1 MNSTEKTTLTN
12 INKIE
17 EFREIIKK
25 LTINEQLTSEEKSYI
40 LGCAILFM
48 KHYELDRR
56 YKSYLDIAYYIIL
69 KYSITYEDY
78 LPLYDFS
85 INFGYY
91 PIAKDIINYNL
102 LEEKLSLN
110 DSLMEVK
117 IDKYKKQNYI
127 ETLQQKKARNSLLN
141 DNSQEVSYIAP
152 TSFGK
157 SSLIIDHIIQNNSRN
172 NIGIIVPTKSLLVQ
186 TYRNIRQSNLNRRII
201 IHDEMYQGD
210 EKFIAIFTQE
220 RALRLLDK
228 HDISFDLLYI
238 DEAHNLFG
246 KDPRSILLS
255 RLIRR
260 NRNLNP
266 NQKIVYLSPLI
277 SESDNL
283 KLDKQQEISEQK
295 ISNNLKEPEIF
306 EYRSWNEIF
315 KYNRFVNA
323 FYKLDFNGD
332 MFSYITSQKGQK
344 NFIYIRS
351 PKKIEMFVKEF
362 INRVDI
368 VDDPD
373 SSIQNLKEE
382 LSDLVH
388 KDFYMINL
396 LTKGMVYLHGK
407 MPDIVKEY
415 LEFKFKEINNLK
427 YVVAN
432 SVILEG
438 INLPIDTLFI
448 LNTHSLT
455 GKNLTNLIGRVNRL
469 NNIFNGY
476 SNQLHKLLP
485 QVHFVN
491 NDIYN
496 RANGKMENKIKAL
509 RSNIFDD
516 RIENPTLDSF
526 NLENLKIEK
535 QSKQAAEERFRLIK
549 ENEDLIM
556 TSGND
561 KNGELKRYLINSGL
575 ENVYDTTNSQFLTRL
590 HDQIQTAANGNI
602 ENWPEL
608 TIIDKIYTVFVKDVS
623 NYIKDYAFLR
633 LTNEHARKYYK
644 MYLQVNR
651 TNSLKENITLT
662 FNYFKKRVREGN
674 SLFYMGAS
682 YGEVR
687 RQTGNYDEN
696 SKEVYVD
703 LSRKSDSEIINL
715 AIVKLKI
722 EDDFVNYHLNKLVVA
737 LYDFSLITQ
746 DEYNLA
752 VYGTNDENKINLIKT
767 GLSLSLIT
775 KLQKDNQLNN
785 ISLDSNNN
793 LKTNPAFEIYKKSM
807 QGFYRFEL
815 DKFL

>member
-1 MNSTEKTTLTN
+1 MNSSEKTILTN

-17 EFREIIKK
+17 EFRDIIKK
-25 LTINEQLTSEEKSYI
+25 LTVNEKLNSEEKSYI

-85 INFGYY
+85 INFGFY
-91 PIAKDIINYNL
+91 PIAKDIFSYNL
-102 LEEKLSLN
+102 LEEQLSLN

-117 IDKYKKQNYI
+117 IDKYKNQNYI
-127 ETLQQKKARNSLLN
+127 ETYQQKKVRKSLLN
-141 DNSQEVSYIAP
+141 DNSQEVSFIAP

-157 SSLIIDHIIQNNSRN
+157 SSLVLDHIIQNESKNK
-172 NIGIIVPTKSLLVQ
+172 IGIIVPTKSLLVQ
-186 TYRNIRQSNLNRRII
+186 TYRNVRHSDINRRII

-210 EKFIAIFTQE
+210 ETFIAIFTQE

-228 HDISFDLLYI
+228 HDVSFDLLYI

-260 NRNLNP
+260 NKKLNP

-277 SESDNL
+277 SESHNL
-283 KLDKQQEISEQK
+283 KIDNQQEISEQR

-306 EYRSWNEIF
+306 EFRSSIETF
-315 KYNRFVNA
+315 QYNRFVNE

-332 MFSYITSQKGQK
+332 MYSYITYHKRQK

-351 PKKIEMFVKEF
+351 PKKIEMFVKDF
-362 INRVDI
+362 INRLNV
-368 VDDPD
+368 VDDSD
-373 SSIQNLKEE
+373 LSIQNLKED
-382 LSDLVH
+382 LSNFVH
-388 KDFYMINL
+388 EDFYMINL
-396 LTKGMVYLHGK
+396 LTKGVVYLHGK
-407 MPDIVKEY
+407 IPDIVKEY
-415 LEFKFKEINNLK
+415 LEFKFKEISNLR

-438 INLPIDTLFI
+438 INLPIDSLFI
-448 LNTHSLT
+448 LNTHSLN
-455 GKNLTNLIGRVNRL
+455 GKTLTNLIGRVNRL

-496 RANGKMENKIKAL
+496 RANGKMENKIKTL
-509 RSNIFDD
+509 RSNIFED
-516 RIENPTLDSF
+516 RIENPTLESF
-526 NLENLKIEK
+526 NLGDLKIDK
-535 QSKQAAEERFRLIK
+535 NNKQAAEEKFRLIK
-549 ENEDLIM
+549 ENEDLLM
-556 TSGND
+556 TSGDD

-575 ENVYDTTNSQFLTRL
+575 ESVYDITNSKFLTKL
-590 HDQIQTAANGNI
+590 NNQIEVATKGNI
-602 ENWPEL
+602 GDWSEL
-608 TIIDKIYTVFVKDVS
+608 SIIDKIYTVFIKGVKD
-623 NYIKDYAFLR
+623 YIQDFAFLR
-633 LTNEHARKYYK
+633 LTNEHARNYYK

-662 FNYFKKRVREGN
+662 FHYFKKRVREGN

-682 YGEVR
+682 YGEVKR
-687 RQTGNYDEN
+687 ETGNYAEN
-696 SKEVYVD
+696 NKEVYVD
-703 LSRKSDSEIINL
+703 LSSKSDSEIINL

-722 EDDFVNYHLNKLVVA
+722 EDDFVNYHLNKLIVA

-746 DEYNLA
+746 DEYHLA
-752 VYGTNDENKINLIKT
+752 VYGTNDEKKINLIKT

-785 ISLDSNNN
+785 IFLDTNNN
-793 LKTNPAFEIYKKSM
+793 LVTNSAFENYKKSV

>member
-1 MNSTEKTTLTN
+1 MNSTEKTILTN

-17 EFREIIKK
+17 EFGEIIKK
-25 LTINEQLTSEEKSYI
+25 LTINEELTSEEKSYI

-56 YKSYLDIAYYIIL
+56 YTSYLDIAYYIIL

-85 INFGYY
+85 INFGFY
-91 PIAKDIINYNL
+91 PIAKDIISYNL
-102 LEEKLSLN
+102 LKEELSLN
-110 DSLMEVK
+110 DSLMELK
-117 IDKYKKQNYI
+117 IESYKNQNYI
-127 ETLQQKKARNSLLN
+127 ETYQQKKVRNSLLN

-157 SSLIIDHIIQNNSRN
+157 SSLVLDHIIQNESKNK
-172 NIGIIVPTKSLLVQ
+172 IGIIVPTKSLLVQ
-186 TYRNIRQSNLNRRII
+186 TYRNVRQATINRRII

-210 EKFIAIFTQE
+210 ETFIAIFTQE

-228 HDISFDLLYI
+228 HDVSFDLLYI

-260 NRNLNP
+260 NRKLNP
-266 NQKIVYLSPLI
+266 NQKVVYLSPLI
-277 SESDNL
+277 SESHNL

-306 EYRSWNEIF
+306 EYRSSIETLQ
-315 KYNRFVNA
+315 YNRFVNE

-332 MFSYITSQKGQK
+332 MYSYITQHKGQK

-351 PKKIEMFVKEF
+351 PRKIEMFVKNF
-362 INRVDI
+362 INRLNVVYDS
-368 VDDPD
+368 D
-373 SSIQNLKEE
+373 SSIQKLKED
-382 LSDLVH
+382 LSNFVH
-388 KDFYMINL
+388 EDFYMINL
-396 LTKGMVYLHGK
+396 LTKGVVYLHGK
-407 MPDIVKEY
+407 LPDIVKEY
-415 LEFKFKEINNLK
+415 LEFKFKDISNLR

-448 LNTHSLT
+448 LNTHSMN
-455 GKNLTNLIGRVNRL
+455 GKTLTNLIGRVNRL

-496 RANGKMENKIKAL
+496 RANGKMENKIKTL
-509 RSNIFDD
+509 RSNIFED
-516 RIENPTLDSF
+516 RIENPTLESF
-526 NLENLKIEK
+526 NLDDLKIDK
-535 QSKQAAEERFRLIK
+535 NNKQAAEEKFRLIK
-549 ENEDLIM
+549 ENEDLLM
-556 TSGND
+556 TTGDD

-575 ENVYDTTNSQFLTRL
+575 ESVYDITISQFLTKL
-590 HDQIQTAANGNI
+590 NNQIETAAKGNI
-602 ENWPEL
+602 ENWSEL
-608 TIIDKIYTVFVKDVS
+608 GIIDKIYTVFIKDVKD
-623 NYIKDYAFLR
+623 YIQDFEFLR
-633 LTNEHARKYYK
+633 LTNEHARNYYK

-662 FNYFKKRVREGN
+662 FHYFKKRVKEGN

-682 YGEVR
+682 YGEVKR
-687 RQTGNYDEN
+687 ETGNYAEN
-696 SKEVYVD
+696 NKEVYVD
-703 LSRKSDSEIINL
+703 LSSKSDSEIINL

-722 EDDFVNYHLNKLVVA
+722 EDDFVNYHLNKLIVA

-746 DEYNLA
+746 DEYHLA
-752 VYGTNDENKINLIKT
+752 VYGTNDEKKINLIKT

-793 LKTNPAFEIYKKSM
+793 LMTNSAFEIYKKSM